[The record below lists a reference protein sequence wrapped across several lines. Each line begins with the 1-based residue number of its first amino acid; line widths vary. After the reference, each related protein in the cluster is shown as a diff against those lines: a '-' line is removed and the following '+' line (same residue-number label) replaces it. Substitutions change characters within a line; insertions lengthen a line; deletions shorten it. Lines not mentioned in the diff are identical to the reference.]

1 MVKFIFVKIWLIVNT
16 LLVQSTN
23 DNAMISTVQ
32 SIQMQQVTLLLSDF
46 MILEKGCFPP
56 KS

>member
-1 MVKFIFVKIWLIVNT
+1 MVKLIFVKIWLTVNT